1 MFLNYLQFLTFH
13 IVFIGVSSIVFGQ
26 DNTPKFSNEFLAI
39 GVGARAL
46 GMSNAQISHVND
58 VTSGYW
64 NPAGLLNIE
73 NKYEGSLMHA
83 EYFAG
88 IAKFDYAS
96 FATPID
102 SSNHLA
108 VSVIR
113 FAIDDIPD
121 TRFLYDANGRLNY
134 DNIRF
139 FSAADYAFMFSYA
152 HRPKIFKGLRLGG
165 NLKIIDRN
173 VGNFANAW
181 GFGLDFG
188 VQLNLKKWNFGLMLR
203 DITGTFNAWSHNTE
217 LVADIFTQT
226 GNEIPKNSVEI
237 TLPRAILGVSRAF
250 RLNKFGL
257 LAALDADLT
266 FDGKRN
272 IPIKSDF
279 ASIDPHLGLE
289 FDYKQLVY
297 MRFGIGQFQQVKD
310 FDGSQSWTFQPNFGL
325 GIRLNNVQIDYALA
339 DIGDQA
345 ESPYS
350 HIFSIKAAFDDK
362 RK

>member
-1 MFLNYLQFLTFH
+1 MNSLKSVALLIFCLVASL
-13 IVFIGVSSIVFGQ
+13 GVLAQ

-39 GVGARAL
+39 GVNARAL
-46 GMSNAQISHVND
+46 GMSNAQVSNVND

-64 NPAGLLNIE
+64 NPAGLLNIKS
-73 NKYEGSLMHA
+73 KYEGSLMHA

-88 IAKFDYAS
+88 IAKFDYAG

-102 SSNHLA
+102 SFNHLA
-108 VSVIR
+108 ISVIR

-139 FSAADYAFMFSYA
+139 FSAADYAFIFSYA
-152 HRPKIFKGLRLGG
+152 HRPKAFNGLRLGG
-165 NLKIIDRN
+165 NLKIINRN

-181 GFGLDFG
+181 GFGLDAG
-188 VQLNLKKWNFGLMLR
+188 AQLSLKKWNFGLMLR
-203 DITGTFNAWSHNTE
+203 DITGTFNAWTHNTE

-226 GNEIPKNSVEI
+226 GNEIPQNSVEI
-237 TLPRAILGVSRAF
+237 TLPRAILGASRAF
-250 RLNKFGL
+250 RFKRFGL
-257 LAALDADLT
+257 LMALDLDAT

-272 IPIKSDF
+272 VPIKSDF

-289 FDYKQLVY
+289 FDYKQLIY
-297 MRFGIGQFQQVKD
+297 MRFGVGQFQQVKD
-310 FDGSQSWTFQPNFGL
+310 FDSSQSWTYQPNFGV
-325 GIRLNNVQIDYALA
+325 GIRLNNIQIDYALA
-339 DIGDQA
+339 DIGDKA

-350 HIFSIKAAFDDK
+350 HIFSIKAAFEDK

>member
-1 MFLNYLQFLTFH
+1 MNSLKFLTL
-13 IVFIGVSSIVFGQ
+13 FILFFGSLAGSLAQ

-39 GVGARAL
+39 GVNARAL
-46 GMSNAQISHVND
+46 GMSNAQVANVND

-64 NPAGLLNIE
+64 NPAGLLNIKS
-73 NKYEGSLMHA
+73 KYQGSLMHA

-102 SSNHLA
+102 SFNHIA
-108 VSVIR
+108 ISVIR

-139 FSAADYAFMFSYA
+139 FSAADYAFLFSYA
-152 HRPKIFKGLRLGG
+152 HRPKAIKGLRLGG
-165 NLKIIDRN
+165 NFKIINRN

-181 GFGLDFG
+181 GFGLDVG
-188 VQLNLKKWNFGLMLR
+188 AQLSVKKWNFGLMLR
-203 DITGTFNAWSHNTE
+203 DITGTFNAWAHNTE

-226 GNEIPKNSVEI
+226 GNEIPQNSVEI
-237 TLPRAILGVSRAF
+237 TLPRAIIGASRLF
-250 RLNKFGL
+250 RFNKFGL
-257 LAALDADLT
+257 LTALDVDIT

-272 IPIKSDF
+272 VPIRSDF
-279 ASIDPHLGLE
+279 ASLDPHLGLE
-289 FDYKQLVY
+289 FDYKQLIY
-297 MRFGIGQFQQVKD
+297 MRFGIGQLQQVKD
-310 FDGSQSWTFQPNFGL
+310 FDSSKSWTYQPNFGV
-325 GIRLNNVQIDYALA
+325 GIKLNNIEIDYALA
-339 DIGDQA
+339 DIGDKA

-350 HIFSIKAAFDDK
+350 HIFSIKASFEDK
-362 RK
+362 KR

>member
-1 MFLNYLQFLTFH
+1 MNNSKFFTLYFLTFLISQLGH
-13 IVFIGVSSIVFGQ
+13 GQ

-46 GMSNAQISHVND
+46 GMSNAQVSQVSD
-58 VTSGYW
+58 VTSGFW
-64 NPAGLLNIE
+64 NPSGLVNIKD
-73 NKYEGSLMHA
+73 KYEGSLMHA

-88 IAKFDYAS
+88 IAKFDYAA

-102 SSNHLA
+102 SSNFLA
-108 VSVIR
+108 ISVIR

-152 HRPKIFKGLRLGG
+152 HRPKILKNLSLGG
-165 NLKIIDRN
+165 SLKIINRN

-181 GFGLDFG
+181 GFGLDVG
-188 VQLNLKKWNFGLMLR
+188 AQLNLKKWRFGLMLR
-203 DITGTFNAWSHNTE
+203 DITGTFNAWAHNTE

-226 GNEIPKNSVEI
+226 GNAIPKNSIEV
-237 TLPRAILGVSRAF
+237 TLPRAIIGISRMV
-250 RLNKFGL
+250 RVNKFGL
-257 LAALDADLT
+257 LAAIDADLT

-272 IPIKSDF
+272 VPIRTNLL
-279 ASIDPHLGLE
+279 SIDPHLGLE
-289 FDYKQLVY
+289 FDYKQLIFL
-297 MRFGIGQFQQVKD
+297 RFGVGQFQQIKD
-310 FDGSQSWTFQPNFGL
+310 FDNTQSWTYQPNFGL
-325 GIRLNNVQIDYALA
+325 GIKLNNIQIDYALA
-339 DIGDQA
+339 DIGDRA

-350 HIFSIKAAFDDK
+350 HIFSIKAAFNDK
-362 RK
+362 KK

>member
-1 MFLNYLQFLTFH
+1 MPSVIILA
-13 IVFIGVSSIVFGQ
+13 Q

-46 GMSNAQISHVND
+46 GMANAQVSQVSD
-58 VTSGYW
+58 VTAGYW
-64 NPAGLLNIE
+64 NPAGLLNIKS
-73 NKYEGSLMHA
+73 KYEASLMHA

-102 SSNHLA
+102 SNNHLGI
-108 VSVIR
+108 SIIR

-134 DNIRF
+134 DNIQF

-152 HRPKIFKGLRLGG
+152 HRLKLIPGLKIGG
-165 NLKIIDRN
+165 NLKVVHRN
-173 VGNFANAW
+173 VGDFANAW
-181 GFGLDFG
+181 GFGLDAG
-188 VQLNLKKWNFGLMLR
+188 LQMSVKKWNFGAMFR

-217 LVADIFTQT
+217 ELADVFLQT
-226 GNEIPKNSVEI
+226 GNEIPQNSVEI
-237 TLPRAILGVSRAF
+237 TLPRMILGVSHS
-250 RLNKFGL
+250 LNYKNFGL
-257 LAALDADLT
+257 LSSFDIDFT

-272 IPIKSDF
+272 VPIKSEF
-279 ASIDPHLGLE
+279 ASLDPHLGLE
-289 FDYKQLVY
+289 FDYKTLVF
-297 MRFGIGQFQQVKD
+297 MRFGVGQFQQVKG
-310 FDGSQSWTFQPNFGL
+310 FDGSQSWTYQPNFGV
-325 GIRLNNVQIDYALA
+325 GVKLNNIQIDYALA

-350 HIFSIKAAFDDK
+350 HVFSIKAGFEDK
-362 RK
+362 KK